1 VRDHGADPGSW
12 EGFGASWGR
21 VWRQTLEEADA
32 ALDPERSRST
42 FARRTSALDANL
54 DARPARNVAK
64 SGTVRTRE
72 RDRSTR
78 ARAGATLVRSR
89 VVVVPHEVASEDE
102 IEPGTVLLDR
112 FRVDH
117 LFAVGGMSV
126 LYRGVD
132 QTTSLPVAVK
142 VLPSRLR
149 TKRLAARF
157 EREARMAIG
166 VRHPNWVVTHAAG
179 TLESGTPYLVMELL
193 EGETVYDRLRYD
205 GPFPLPEAVQILCAV
220 LDGVHA
226 AHQHHIIHRDLKPS
240 NVFLTRDGAVK
251 LIDFGLSKDL
261 GSQQDRTMVT
271 GPGEALG
278 TPSYMSPEQV
288 LAEDV
293 DPRTDMW
300 GAGVLF
306 YEMITG
312 FRAFPRAEGGVQ
324 DTFTMVL
331 EHEPRLATERN
342 PSLPFGVN
350 VVLARA
356 LRKEKEDRFATI
368 AELRDALTGLV

>member
-1 VRDHGADPGSW
+1 M
-12 EGFGASWGR
+12 
-21 VWRQTLEEADA
+21 T
-32 ALDPERSRST
+32 
-42 FARRTSALDANL
+42 
-54 DARPARNVAK
+54 
-64 SGTVRTRE
+64 
-72 RDRSTR
+72 
-78 ARAGATLVRSR
+78 
-89 VVVVPHEVASEDE
+89 HEVAAEDE
-102 IEPGTVLLDR
+102 IAPGAVLQDR
-112 FRVDH
+112 YRVDRR
-117 LFAVGGMSV
+117 FAVGGMSV

-132 QTTSLPVAVK
+132 LQTDRDIAVK

-179 TLESGTPYLVMELL
+179 SLESGTPFLVMELL

-205 GPFPLPEAVQILCAV
+205 GPFGLEPAIDILCAV

-226 AHQHHIIHRDLKPS
+226 AHQHSIIHRDLKPS
-240 NVFLTRDGAVK
+240 NVFLTNGGAVK

-261 GSQQDRTMVT
+261 GSLEDRTMVT

-312 FRAFPRAEGGVQ
+312 QRAFPRCEGGVQ

-331 EHEPRLATERN
+331 EQEPVLATERN
-342 PSLPFGVN
+342 PALPFGVN
-350 VVLARA
+350 RLLARA
-356 LRKEKEDRFATI
+356 LQKEKEDRFATI
-368 AELRDALTGLV
+368 AELREALVALRPG

>member
-1 VRDHGADPGSW
+1 M
-12 EGFGASWGR
+12 
-21 VWRQTLEEADA
+21 
-32 ALDPERSRST
+32 
-42 FARRTSALDANL
+42 
-54 DARPARNVAK
+54 
-64 SGTVRTRE
+64 
-72 RDRSTR
+72 
-78 ARAGATLVRSR
+78 
-89 VVVVPHEVASEDE
+89 VVSHEVASEDE
-102 IEPGTVLLDR
+102 IEPGTVLLER

-132 QTTSLPVAVK
+132 LTTSLPIAVK

-166 VRHPNWVVTHAAG
+166 VRHPNWVVTHEAG
-179 TLESGTPYLVMELL
+179 ALESGTPYLVMELL

-205 GPFPLPEAVQILCAV
+205 GPFPLPDAVKILCAV

-350 VVLARA
+350 VVLAKA
-356 LRKEKEDRFATI
+356 LQKEKEDRFGTI
-368 AELRDALTGLV
+368 AELREALAALV